1 MTDHATDG
9 LFDALVAPRYDA
21 TLGAQGTAEMIE
33 PILDFLVDQARGG
46 RVLEFAVGTGR
57 IALPRAAR
65 GVEVHGIELSRAM
78 LMELRRKAGGEALPV
93 VVGDMATTQVPS
105 SFSLVYLVYN
115 TIANLLT
122 QAEQVECF
130 RNAARHL
137 VPGGRFVIEVFVP
150 ELNRLPRGERYV
162 PFDVSRNHFGIDE
175 YDVAN
180 QRLTSRH
187 IWVDGDRA
195 VTFDTPM
202 RYALP
207 GEYDLMAQLAGMRLV
222 ERWGGWHRTQF
233 TGESTAHVSV
243 WEQVPGNIALG

>member
-33 PILDFLVDQARGG
+33 PIVDFLVDQARGG

-57 IALPRAAR
+57 IALPLAAR
-65 GVEVHGIELSRAM
+65 GVEVHGIDLSRAM
-78 LMELRRKAGGEALPV
+78 LVELRRKAGGEALPV

-137 VPGGRFVIEVFVP
+137 LPGGRFVIEVFVP

-162 PFDVSRNHFGIDE
+162 PFGVSQNHFGIDE
-175 YDVAN
+175 YDVVN

-195 VTFDTPM
+195 VKFDTPM
-202 RYALP
+202 RYAFP

-222 ERWGGWHRTQF
+222 ERWGDWHRTQF

-243 WEQVPGNIALG
+243 GEQVPGNIALG

>member
-33 PILDFLVDQARGG
+33 PIVDFLVDQARGG

-57 IALPRAAR
+57 IALPLAAR

-78 LMELRRKAGGEALPV
+78 LVELRRKAGGEALPV

-130 RNAARHL
+130 RAL
-137 VPGGRFVIEVFVP
+137 LTVMWVMP
-150 ELNRLPRGERYV
+150 RLEWCVVRG
-162 PFDVSRNHFGIDE
+162 
-175 YDVAN
+175 
-180 QRLTSRH
+180 
-187 IWVDGDRA
+187 
-195 VTFDTPM
+195 
-202 RYALP
+202 
-207 GEYDLMAQLAGMRLV
+207 AG
-222 ERWGGWHRTQF
+222 
-233 TGESTAHVSV
+233 
-243 WEQVPGNIALG
+243 